1 MSKVEMPLMSEKASG
16 KFADGLVYYERYGK
30 TICRRYVKNDGGDS
44 EVLRKNRNLF
54 KEAIEFAKLLTVAD
68 KAAWNKMSQG
78 TNLNGH
84 NLFMR
89 AAMNSFHQGHDF
101 KPIYGVEF
109 TTGPENSR
117 DSNGS
122 EGSNGSVD
130 AGADRVILEI
140 NYQAEADLEYYLIV
154 GEGSFANWDGGDTL
168 TGIGEFDGLER
179 RVEGLTDSEGKGSF
193 LVDGLEPDRDYWFRL
208 VRPEGDGI
216 SAVYEICKA
225 DY

>member
-16 KFADGLVYYERYGK
+16 KFADGLVYYDRYGK

-54 KEAIEFAKLLTVAD
+54 KEAIEFSKLLTVAD

-109 TTGPENSR
+109 VTGPEDSR
-117 DSNGS
+117 GSDGS
-122 EGSNGSVD
+122 E
-130 AGADRVILEI
+130 ADRVILEV
-140 NYQAEADLEYYLIV
+140 NYQAGADLEYYLIV

-168 TGIGEFDGLER
+168 TGIGVFDGLVT
-179 RVEGLTDSEGKGSF
+179 RVEGLADSEGKGSF
-193 LVDGLEPDRDYWFRL
+193 LVNGLESDRDYWLRL

-216 SAVYEICKA
+216 SAVYEIIKA
-225 DY
+225 DNSA